1 MDIEQAR
8 TFLEIVRCGSLVA
21 AAERLFVSQTA
32 ITARVQRLE
41 QQLGCQLFVRSRN

>member
-21 AAERLFVSQTA
+21 AAERLFLSQTA
-32 ITARVQRLE
+32 ITARVHHRGGADLH
-41 QQLGCQLFVRSRN
+41 F